1 MIEEWKDIPNY
12 INYEVSNTG
21 KVRSKKKEVRCRGD
35 KYRTLTEKVL
45 KPIVKM
51 YGEYKD
57 HPRLLVNLY
66 YDTGLYKTKQV
77 SRLVAESFIE
87 GYSKYLLVLHND
99 NDTYNNN
106 VNNLRVGTYSDN
118 NKQAWDDGRQR
129 VKRI

>member
-1 MIEEWKDIPNY
+1 MIEEWKDIPGY

-21 KVRSKKKEVRCRGD
+21 KVRSKKKEVKCRGD

-77 SRLVAESFIE
+77 SRLVAQSFID
-87 GYSKYLLVLHND
+87 GYSDDLLVLHND

-106 VNNLRVGTYSDN
+106 ANNLRIGTYSDN
-118 NKQAWDDGRQR
+118 NKQAWDDGRQK